1 MSFIVENLESNDT
14 INKIFSL
21 FYETNFLTSNSITGP
36 TGPLG
41 PTGKDGNDTGT
52 GPTGPTGTQG
62 DSGPTG
68 PLGPTGKDGN
78 DTGTGPTG
86 PTGSINLIGASN
98 GNYIYWSSSL
108 NKWIVGSK
116 NVNIG
121 NNTGQNSQKSSSVAI
136 GDNAGQNFQGKESV
150 SIGSYAGNSTQGDFA
165 IAIGPDAGNS
175 TQGKF
180 AIAIGESAG
189 LNSQGEYAIAIGSG
203 AGRDNQPANSIIL
216 NASGNIHSTLTKGFF
231 VNPVSTGTI
240 ASANLAYNIDTNEI
254 GIASSSIRY
263 KTNVVDLD
271 KDTSAI
277 YKLRPVEFDYKQGGS
292 HALGFIA
299 EEVDAVDPSLTFKNS
314 NNTPEGIEWNSMTT
328 YTISELKKLKNE
340 VNIMNSTPFT
350 EISTLSDRRD
360 KTNIVDLDIGLDL
373 IEKLRPVVYNWDK
386 REWYENNISDKSKL
400 QNKLNVGFIAQDLK
414 QIQEENGWECLNLV
428 KDIKTDKVDKVE
440 ALYGNLVT
448 PLVKSVQELN
458 KKIKSTKCGIENEMR
473 NEIKDVKVQINNNIT
488 DNKIELNNIRIEF
501 NNNLTEYKN
510 KVKNLEFIIIL
521 MLKIFKLIYQYT
533 QK

>member
-1 MSFIVENLESNDT
+1 LET
-14 INKIFSL
+14 K
-21 FYETNFLTSNSITGP
+21 G
-36 TGPLG
+36 
-41 PTGKDGNDTGT
+41 
-52 GPTGPTGTQG
+52 
-62 DSGPTG
+62 
-68 PLGPTGKDGN
+68 
-78 DTGTGPTG
+78 
-86 PTGSINLIGASN
+86 LIGTSN

-121 NNTGQNSQKSSSVAI
+121 NNTGQNSQESSSVAI
-136 GDNAGQNFQGKESV
+136 GDNAGQNFQGKQSV
-150 SIGSYAGNSTQGDFA
+150 SIGSSAGNYTQGNFA

-175 TQGKF
+175 TQGNF
-180 AIAIGESAG
+180 AIAIGADAG
-189 LNSQGEYAIAIGSG
+189 LNSQGEYAIAIGSS
-203 AGRDNQPANSIIL
+203 AGRDKQPANSIIL

-231 VNPVSTGTI
+231 VNPVSSGTVG
-240 ASANLAYNIDTNEI
+240 SANLAFNASTFEI

-277 YKLRPVEFDYKQGGS
+277 YKLRPVEFDYKQDGS

-299 EEVDAVDPSLTFKNS
+299 EEVDAIDPSLTFKNS

-340 VNIMNSTPFT
+340 VNIMNSASFT

-458 KKIKSTKCGIENEMR
+458 KKIKSTRCDIENEM
-473 NEIKDVKVQINNNIT
+473 KDVTDQIKLIDTKYIEDINYFKDQIKLYTYYLNKSIDQQSEFNNQLINNRDEFNNELIK
-488 DNKIELNNIRIEF
+488 NKTEFNNELNNIRLEF
-501 NNNLTEYKN
+501 NNNLTDLEDKLSENDNLLTKKMSDISDYKN
-510 KVKNLEFIIIL
+510 KVKNLEIIIISL
-521 MLKIFKLIYQYT
+521 LKIFKEISKLTY
-533 QK
+533 